1 LLQRSE
7 TYSSSALNELRDR
20 IVPGVQVAYRSRQ
33 RIAVLDGAR
42 GGSAADTV
50 LRLQATQKWGRLMSV
65 IQEFREF
72 AMRGNVVDLA
82 VGVIMGASFAPI
94 VSSLVDNIIMPPIGY
109 LMAGVDFSTLA
120 VTLPTPTGDGVGIRY
135 GVFLNAVIKFL
146 ITAFA
151 IFLLVKAMNRMKT
164 PAPAAAAPPPTPSEI
179 YLKEIRDALVAKT

>member
-1 LLQRSE
+1 MPRLPIVFVSESPFGRGALAQR
-7 TYSSSALNELRDR
+7 L
-20 IVPGVQVAYRSRQ
+20 VQC
-33 RIAVLDGAR
+33 R
-42 GGSAADTV
+42 GGKQHNKGEDTM
-50 LRLQATQKWGRLMSV
+50 GV

-135 GVFLNAVIKFL
+135 GVFLNAVIKFI

-151 IFLLVKAMNRMKT
+151 IFLLVKAMNKLKK
-164 PAPAAAAPPPTPSEI
+164 PAPEAAPAPPTPTEI